1 MGIKHMNIFEGEFR
15 FIFEQININ
24 FSNNSKKSLKK
35 YELSHQQKF
44 QKIFSDEIRINKCQK
59 SGKVKLE

>member
-24 FSNNSKKSLKK
+24 FSNNSKKKSLKK

-44 QKIFSDEIRINKCQK
+44 QKIFSDGICINRCQK
-59 SGKVKLE
+59 VGK